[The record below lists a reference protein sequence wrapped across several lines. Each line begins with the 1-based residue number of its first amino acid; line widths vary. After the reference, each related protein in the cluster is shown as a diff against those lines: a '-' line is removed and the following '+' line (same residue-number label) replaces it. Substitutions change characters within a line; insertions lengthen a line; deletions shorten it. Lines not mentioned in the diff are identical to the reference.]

1 MYSSAGDYITVVLC
15 KVPLSTGYQRG
26 KVIDRE
32 DEIPIKGKALAKG
45 MATYFF
51 PSKNYLNDYFVM
63 ELFH

>member
-1 MYSSAGDYITVVLC
+1 MQG
-15 KVPLSTGYQRG
+15 PLSTGCQRG